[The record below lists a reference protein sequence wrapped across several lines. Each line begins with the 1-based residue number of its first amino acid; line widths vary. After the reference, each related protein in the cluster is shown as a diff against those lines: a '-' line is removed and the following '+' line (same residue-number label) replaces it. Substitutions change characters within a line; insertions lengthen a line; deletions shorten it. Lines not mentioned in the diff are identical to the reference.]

1 MKLDVLGMEAFVGVA
16 TLGSFARAADA
27 LSVTSPALT
36 RRLHNLEA
44 QLGVQLLERTTRSV
58 ALTAA
63 GASLLPRAQHL
74 LEELSTTFREI
85 SASGRAQRGTVTL
98 ACVPTVGVQ
107 FLPALVR
114 EYSRRFPEN
123 RIRILDHTSYGV
135 AEAVQQREAE
145 FGINM
150 ADAQF
155 SDLDST
161 PVLAD
166 RFGLI
171 CRRDHPLARRRSLR
185 WSQLQGHALIVPGG
199 GSSNR
204 PLLDAV
210 LGPLNIH
217 LPATYE
223 VQRSATAVG
232 LVAQGLGAAIVPQLS
247 IQPGAY
253 PQLRLIA
260 LTDPVVERQ
269 FVLLR
274 RKGAAL
280 SPAAKALHDL
290 ILARALPLAAAPA
303 VPAPSRQKRG

>member
-1 MKLDVLGMEAFVGVA
+1 
-16 TLGSFARAADA
+16 
-27 LSVTSPALT
+27 
-36 RRLHNLEA
+36 
-44 QLGVQLLERTTRSV
+44 V
-58 ALTAA
+58 ALTAP
-63 GASLLPRAQHL
+63 GASFLPRARHL
-74 LEELSTTFREI
+74 LDELSITFREI
-85 SASGRAQRGTVTL
+85 SASGQAQRGTVTI

-107 FLPALVR
+107 FLPSLLR
-114 EYSRRFPEN
+114 DYSRRHPDN

-145 FGINM
+145 FGINL
-150 ADAQF
+150 ADVQF

-161 PVLAD
+161 PVLSD

-171 CRRDHPLARRRSLR
+171 CRRDHPLARRRTLH
-185 WSQLQGHALIVPGG
+185 WGQLQGHALIVPGG

-204 PLLDAV
+204 PLLDTV
-210 LGPLNIH
+210 LGPLNIQ

-247 IQPGAY
+247 IPPGAY

-260 LTDPVVERQ
+260 LKDPVVERN

-274 RKGAAL
+274 RRGAVL
-280 SPAAKALHDL
+280 SPPAQALHDL
-290 ILARALPLAAAPA
+290 ILARAA
-303 VPAPSRQKRG
+303 VGRAGR